1 VVLTAAGA
9 AGLLTARLV
18 GGGID
23 RIGTRRSVL
32 IGAWLGAI
40 VVVGVGVLPAVWM
53 VALAWALGGAATQ
66 LVLVGINALVLRSPQ
81 NRGGS
86 VSVVQAV
93 RFGGGALSPVA
104 ITPIYHADPL
114 AGFLVPAALLA
125 LAVPAALPGGPT
137 RR

>member
-1 VVLTAAGA
+1 
-9 AGLLTARLV
+9 
-18 GGGID
+18 
-23 RIGTRRSVL
+23 
-32 IGAWLGAI
+32 
-40 VVVGVGVLPAVWM
+40 M
-53 VALAWALGGAATQ
+53 
-66 LVLVGINALVLRSPQ
+66 
-81 NRGGS
+81 
-86 VSVVQAV
+86 SVVQAV